1 MLAWMALLLEST
13 ALGNLRLAPCSTTT
27 LALPPTRWWLQWK
40 KRWAASGSNLITM
53 SETSLSL
60 VADIGGTN
68 ARFALV
74 PAGTTNTRD
83 EHNLRCRDFAGL
95 HEAVRHYLSMVGN
108 PEIRV
113 AAFDVATAVT
123 GDRIHLTNGPWSFS
137 ISETKTALGLDE
149 FHVINDF
156 TALALA
162 VPILGESEIRKVGR
176 GEPVPETAI
185 GVLGAGTGLGVSGL
199 LWHGGRWLAVQGEG
213 GHVAFSPVTARED
226 AILRIFRRDYGSHIS
241 VERFLSG
248 MGLSNI
254 YRALCELDGAE
265 PVQREPA
272 QITHDALDQADA
284 HAVETVDIFCAA
296 LGTAASNLAITLGAR
311 SGVFIGG
318 GIVPKLGPYFDQS
331 AFRARFEDKGRFSEY
346 LSAVP
351 TYVIV
356 AATPA
361 LRGLATL
368 LV

>member
-1 MLAWMALLLEST
+1 
-13 ALGNLRLAPCSTTT
+13 
-27 LALPPTRWWLQWK
+27 
-40 KRWAASGSNLITM
+40 M

-74 PAGTTNTRD
+74 PAGTTITQH
-83 EHNLRCRDFAGL
+83 EHSLRCRDFAGPA
-95 HEAVRHYLSMVGN
+95 EAVRHYLSMVGD
-108 PEIRV
+108 PQIRV

-123 GDRIHLTNGPWSFS
+123 EDLIQLTNGPWSFS
-137 ISETKTALGLDE
+137 ISGTREALGLE
-149 FHVINDF
+149 ALHVINDF

-176 GEPVPETAI
+176 GMPVPETAI

-199 LWHGGRWLAVQGEG
+199 LWHDGRWLAVQGEG
-213 GHVAFSPVTARED
+213 GHVAFSPVTERED
-226 AILRIFRRDYGSHIS
+226 AILKFFRRDFGSHIS

-254 YRALCELDGAE
+254 YRALCELDGRE
-265 PVQREPA
+265 PVQLEPA
-272 QITHDALDQADA
+272 QITGAALGGSDQLAR
-284 HAVETVDIFCAA
+284 ETVDIFCAA

-318 GIVPKLGPYFDQS
+318 GIVPKLGSYFDQS
-331 AFRARFEDKGRFSEY
+331 AFRERFEDKGRFSEY
-346 LSAVP
+346 LSAIP

-356 AATPA
+356 AAAPA
-361 LRGLATL
+361 LRGLAKFL
-368 LV
+368 A